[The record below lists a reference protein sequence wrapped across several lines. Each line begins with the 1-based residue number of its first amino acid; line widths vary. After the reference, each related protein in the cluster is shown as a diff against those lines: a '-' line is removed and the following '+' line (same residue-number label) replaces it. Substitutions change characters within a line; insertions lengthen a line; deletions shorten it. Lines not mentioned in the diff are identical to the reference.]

1 LPQVLASRSHVDL
14 TISGLKSF
22 EALSNFQKSLTSEA
36 GVKDLFLRSYSQ
48 DSGVAVL
55 DILIDQIS
63 PQELADRSVKIGGPT
78 WSVYQVSGRSVQLSA
93 SQAGR

>member
-1 LPQVLASRSHVDL
+1 MDL

-22 EALSNFQKSLTSEA
+22 ESLSSFEKSLSAEP

-55 DILIDQIS
+55 DVLIDQIS
-63 PQELADRSVKIGGPT
+63 PQELADRSVKIGGAA
-78 WSVYQVSGRSVQLSA
+78 WSVFQVAGRSVQLSA

>member
-1 LPQVLASRSHVDL
+1 MDL

-22 EALSNFQKSLTSEA
+22 DVLSKFQASLTSEP

-55 DILIDQIS
+55 DVLIDQIS
-63 PQELADRSVKIGGPT
+63 PQELADRCVKIGGPE
-78 WSVYQVSGRSVQLSA
+78 WSVFQVAGRAVQLSA
-93 SQAGR
+93 SLAGH